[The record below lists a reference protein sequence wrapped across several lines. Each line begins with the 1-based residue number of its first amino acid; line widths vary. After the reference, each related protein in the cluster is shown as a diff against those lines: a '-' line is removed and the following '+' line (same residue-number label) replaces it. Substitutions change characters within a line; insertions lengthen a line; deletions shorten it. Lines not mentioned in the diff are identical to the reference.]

1 MPDSFAAWQAER
13 AASLEQKLSA
23 LSAAA
28 AKNELPDAA
37 INADG
42 LTVSPV
48 RREEQDQ
55 AKALSSRLYNL
66 MPRVRITDLLA
77 EVNAWTGFANRFTH
91 FRTGEPAAA
100 EEPALMG
107 AILADAT
114 NLGLN
119 RMAESSRGVTIHQLN
134 LVIERHVR
142 PETYAA
148 GVAAIVDAQ
157 HAEPLS
163 AIWGVGDTSS
173 SDGQFF
179 PAGGRGEAA
188 ADYNARHGS
197 EPGAVFYGFISD
209 RFASFYSKVIPAAA
223 SQAPHVLD
231 GLLHNESAVAIGEH
245 ATDTAGAVESVF
257 ALFHL
262 FGYRF
267 APRIRDLG
275 ERKLFVIDKGADYG
289 VLAPMIGGAVDLAL
303 VEENWGEVLRLAA
316 SIRAGTVPPSVILRK
331 IAAFPRQNALNKAL
345 REIGRVER
353 SIFMADWVMDIE
365 LRRRSHANLNKGESR
380 HALARAVFFHRLGE
394 LRDRTAE
401 AMAYRASG
409 CRSTRL
415 RRPVPSD
422 QCSASSSHRPD

>member
-1 MPDSFAAWQAER
+1 
-13 AASLEQKLSA
+13 
-23 LSAAA
+23 
-28 AKNELPDAA
+28 
-37 INADG
+37 
-42 LTVSPV
+42 
-48 RREEQDQ
+48 
-55 AKALSSRLYNL
+55 
-66 MPRVRITDLLA
+66 
-77 EVNAWTGFANRFTH
+77 
-91 FRTGEPAAA
+91 
-100 EEPALMG
+100 MG

-114 NLGLN
+114 NLGLD

-134 LVIERHVR
+134 LVIERHIR

-163 AIWGVGDTSS
+163 AVWGTGDTSS

-197 EPGAVFYGFISD
+197 EPGTVFYDFISD

-223 SQAPHVLD
+223 SEAPHVLD
-231 GLLHNESAVAIGEH
+231 GLLDNDSALEIQEH

-275 ERKLFVIDKGADYG
+275 DRKLFVIAKHADYG
-289 VLAPMIGGAVDLAL
+289 PLASMIGGAVDLGL
-303 VEENWGEVLRLAA
+303 VEENWDEVLRLAA

-331 IAAFPRQNALNKAL
+331 IAAFPRQNALSKAL

-353 SIFMADWVMDIE
+353 SIFMADWLMDLE

-380 HALARAVFFHRLGE
+380 HALARAVFFHCLGE

-401 AMAYRASG
+401 AMVYRASG
-409 CRSTRL
+409 LNLVVNAIILWNTTYLARTLNYVRGQGVVLTDELLSHVAPVKWDHIALTGDYLWSEIERPRERFRPL
-415 RRPVPSD
+415 RTNRFD
-422 QCSASSSHRPD
+422 AASFRFA